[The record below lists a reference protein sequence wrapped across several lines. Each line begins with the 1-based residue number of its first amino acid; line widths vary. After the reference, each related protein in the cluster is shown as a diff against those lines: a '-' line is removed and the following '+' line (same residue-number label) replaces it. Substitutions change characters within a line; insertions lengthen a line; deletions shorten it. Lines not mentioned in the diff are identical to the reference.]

1 MSPTYHK
8 NGAAGKPQP
17 IDPLTG
23 PSMALAGQ
31 VVVMDTD
38 FHIVK
43 DGVVYI
49 RKGEIV
55 AVQDRTQPAPAEFS
69 SVPVTDT
76 QGTLF
81 PGLIELHNHLSYN
94 ALRLWNVPNKFGNRD
109 QWAGTAEY
117 RKLISGPM
125 TVIGK
130 TPGLLPHLVRFVE
143 CKCLVGGVTTSQG
156 IRLFSNQG
164 IDHYYRGI
172 VRNVEQTDDE
182 ANFPE
187 ASTRIADVDA
197 SDPEKFFKTL
207 SSEKT
212 CYLLHLAE
220 GIDGVANSH
229 FRSLFDA
236 KNNRWMI
243 TPQLAGIHCTG
254 LQEQD
259 FEILAKY
266 GGAMIWSPMSNL
278 LLYGDTAKIQAAKR
292 SGVRLGLG
300 SDWSPSGS
308 KNLLGELK
316 VARLYDAA
324 GIFSDQELVAMATRG
339 AASILKWEGKLGSL
353 EAGKRADILVI
364 AGQPEDPYGALI
376 QAKETAIQLVLI
388 NGTAR
393 YGTPELMAQLS
404 PGGETLQVGG
414 QTRQLFLQ
422 QETQDSAVAPVTLA
436 EATDTLRKAFQNLP
450 QLAKDLEHPKPA
462 AIRALDYPEPV
473 VWYLA
478 LDEIRE
484 TGVDLRPRLPYAL
497 GGPLTGPSRGFV
509 TAASPLLS
517 TILAPVSLDTL
528 TVADDADFL
537 ARIQNELNLPVPI
550 KQGLPGMY

>member
-1 MSPTYHK
+1 MSPT
-8 NGAAGKPQP
+8 P

-23 PSMALAGQ
+23 PSLALAGQ
-31 VVVMDTD
+31 IVVMDTD

-94 ALRLWNVPNKFGNRD
+94 ALRLWNVPKAYTNRD

-130 TPGLLPHLVRFVE
+130 TPSLLPHLIRFVE

-156 IRLFSNQG
+156 IRLFSSQG
-164 IDHYYRGI
+164 IDHFYRGI
-172 VRNVEQTDDE
+172 VRNVEQTDDA

-197 SDPEKFFKTL
+197 SDPENFFKTL
-207 SSEKT
+207 SSAKT

-220 GIDGVANSH
+220 GVDAVANNH
-229 FRSLFDA
+229 FRALFDA
-236 KNNRWMI
+236 QNNRWMI

-254 LQEQD
+254 LHEQD
-259 FEILAKY
+259 FETLASH

-278 LLYGDTAKIQAAKR
+278 LLYGDTAKIKAAKQY
-292 SGVRLGLG
+292 GVRLGLG

-316 VARLYDAA
+316 VARLYDTA
-324 GIFSDQELVAMATRG
+324 GIFSDKELVALATRG

-353 EAGKRADILVI
+353 ESGKRADILVI
-364 AGQPEDPYGALI
+364 AGQPQDPYGALI
-376 QAKETAIQLVLI
+376 QAKETAIRLVLI

-393 YGTPELMAQLS
+393 YGTPELMGQLC
-404 PGGETLQVGG
+404 PGGETLEPLQVGG
-414 QTRQLFLQ
+414 QGRQLFLQ
-422 QETQDSAVAPVTLA
+422 QETQDPAVAAVTLA
-436 EATDTLRKAFQNLP
+436 EATDTLRAAFQNLP

-478 LDEIRE
+478 LDEIRK
-484 TGVDLRPRLPYAL
+484 TGVDLRPRLPLAP

-517 TILAPVSLDTL
+517 TILAPISLDGL

-537 ARIQNELNLPVPI
+537 VRIQNELNLPARF